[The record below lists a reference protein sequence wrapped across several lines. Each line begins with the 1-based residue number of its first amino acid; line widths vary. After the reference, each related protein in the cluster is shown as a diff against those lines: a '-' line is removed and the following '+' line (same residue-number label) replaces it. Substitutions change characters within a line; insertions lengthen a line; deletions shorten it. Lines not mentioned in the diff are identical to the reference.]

1 MEFNDHDGPHFG
13 PSRIFPNNKF
23 WYSAPVCLFP
33 IQIQE
38 AVHPAL
44 NPTVYSNGP
53 FGYKYLS
60 PTKILIN
67 PDAWGILANSMFQLT
82 PGWL

>member
-1 MEFNDHDGPHFG
+1 M
-13 PSRIFPNNKF
+13 PSRIFPSDKF
-23 WYSAPVCLFP
+23 FWNSAPACLFP
-33 IQIQE
+33 IQIQDT
-38 AVHPAL
+38 ALPAL

-60 PTKILIN
+60 STKNLIN
-67 PDAWGILANSMFQLT
+67 PDAYRILANLMFQLT